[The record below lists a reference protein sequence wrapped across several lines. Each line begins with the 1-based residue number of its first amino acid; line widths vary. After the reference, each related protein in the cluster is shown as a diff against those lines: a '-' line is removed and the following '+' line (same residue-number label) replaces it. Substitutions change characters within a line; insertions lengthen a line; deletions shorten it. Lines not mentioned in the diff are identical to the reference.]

1 MFLCPTVFGRDSNL
15 AIVSMSSP
23 LMKQYASVKA
33 KYPDT
38 ILLFRMGDFYETFDD
53 DARTTSKVLGITLTR
68 RGKAGDVGETPL
80 AGFPYH
86 ALETYLP
93 KLLKAGLRVAVCEQL
108 EDPKFAKGIVKRDV
122 IEVVTPGVAFSD
134 KILEQ
139 KQNNYL
145 ACVALP
151 SAIAAAN
158 DPVGFSFVDISTG
171 EFFASEF
178 PFRQL
183 PEILSSIAPAE
194 LLVQKRDKESLQ
206 ELLRQSYRG
215 IYTNLDDWLFQYDY
229 GFDKLIQHFKTQS
242 LKGFGVDQMS
252 IGILSAGAV
261 MHYLNETQKA
271 NLAHIQ
277 KIVPYAVD
285 ETIVLDSAT
294 KRNLEITSSLGGSP
308 DGTLFSVLDKTNTPM
323 GGRLLKKWVSNPLKK
338 LEQIH
343 WRTNGV
349 TALVGSSSFR
359 TSLQAELSE
368 IGDMERLIARIATSR
383 ANPREMLAL
392 KRILQSIPKL
402 KEIISSTRSQTEFGN
417 ENNLSTRSSKS
428 DSLAQGDGTLN
439 EINSRIQPLKELTEA
454 ITRAV
459 NDDPPVKLEDG
470 GVIRNGYN
478 KELDE
483 LRSLSFS
490 AKDWISNLQIKERE
504 RTGISSLKIGFNNV
518 FGYFIEITHT
528 HKDKI
533 PSDYIRKQT
542 MTNAERYITPEL
554 KEYEDKVLNAD
565 EKILAIETRLF
576 NELRAYVSQFAG
588 VIQSNAQQI
597 AILDCLVSLAQIAEE
612 NKYTLPEVN
621 ESDELIIENGRHAV
635 IEQLLPLGEQ
645 YIANSL
651 RLDIKDQQILI
662 ITGPNMSGKSS
673 YLRQAGLIVLLAH
686 IGSYVPAQR
695 AVVGMVDNIFTRV
708 GASDNITSGESTFL
722 VEMHE
727 AANIVNRATK
737 RSLILL
743 DEVGR
748 GTSTFDG
755 ISIAWALTEYL
766 HEQIGARTLFA
777 THYHELNELASLYPR
792 IKNYKV
798 DVKEYGDKVVFLHTV
813 TPGTADHSY
822 GIQVAMM
829 AGLPVTLTDRAKTI
843 LQNLENSQLTPHND
857 QITDAAEVRKIKR
870 RISKIENR
878 PQITMFEMKDDELR
892 DAIKKVDINAMTPLE
907 ALKFLAKLKE
917 NIPEG

>member
-1 MFLCPTVFGRDSNL
+1 
-15 AIVSMSSP
+15 MSTP

-53 DARTTSKVLGITLTR
+53 DAKVTSKVLGITLTR
-68 RGKAGDVGETPL
+68 RGKNSDGGETPL

-93 KLLKAGLRVAVCEQL
+93 KLLKAGLRVAVCEQM

-134 KILEQ
+134 KILDQ

-158 DPVGFSFVDISTG
+158 DVVGFSFVDISTG
-171 EFFASEF
+171 EYYVSEF

-206 ELLRQSYRG
+206 ELLHPTYHG
-215 IYTNLDDWLFQYDY
+215 IYTALDDWLVQFDY
-229 GFDKLIQHFKTQS
+229 GYEKLIRHFNTQS
-242 LKGFGVDQMS
+242 LKGFGIDTMS

-271 NLAHIQ
+271 NLAHIR

-285 ETIVLDSAT
+285 ETIVLDAAT

-308 DGTLFSVLDKTNTPM
+308 DGTLFSVLDKTSTPM
-323 GGRLLKKWVSNPLKK
+323 GGRMLKQWVGNPLKK
-338 LEQIH
+338 IDQIR
-343 WRTNGV
+343 WRSSGV
-349 TALVGSSSFR
+349 QYLVHHPSLRTAL
-359 TSLQAELSE
+359 QNELSE

-402 KEIISSTRSQTEFGN
+402 QDL
-417 ENNLSTRSSKS
+417 LSTASQDEPSSRSAKGAGR
-428 DSLAQGDGTLN
+428 DEGNQTL
-439 EINSRIQPLKELTEA
+439 ITIHSHIQILDELTEA

-459 NDDPPVKLEDG
+459 NDDPPAKLDEG
-470 GVIRNGYN
+470 GVIREGFNAD
-478 KELDE
+478 LDE

-490 AKDWISNLQIKERE
+490 AKDWIANLQKQERE

-533 PSDYIRKQT
+533 PKEYIRKQT

-576 NELRAYVSQFAG
+576 NELRLYASQFAG
-588 VIQSNAQQI
+588 VIQSNARQI
-597 AILDCLVSLAQIAEE
+597 AVLDCLVSLAQCAEE
-612 NKYTLPEVN
+612 NRYALPDVN
-621 ESDELIIENGRHAV
+621 DGDELSIEEGRHPV
-635 IEQLLPLGEQ
+635 IEQMLPVGEQ
-645 YIANSL
+645 YIPNSL
-651 RLDIKDQQILI
+651 RLDTNDNQILI

-673 YLRQAGLIVLLAH
+673 YLWQAGLIVLLAH
-686 IGSYVPAQR
+686 IGSFVPAKR
-695 AVVGMVDNIFTRV
+695 AVIGLVDNIFTRV

-737 RSLILL
+737 KSLILL

-748 GTSTFDG
+748 GTSTYDG

-766 HEQIGARTLFA
+766 HEHIGARTMFA
-777 THYHELNELASLYPR
+777 THYHELNELASLYAR

-798 DVKEYGDKVVFLHTV
+798 DVREYGDKVVFLHTV

-829 AGLPVTLTDRAKTI
+829 AGLPVDLTDRAKRI
-843 LQNLENSQLTPHND
+843 LENLEASQLTPQGD
-857 QITDAAEVRKIKR
+857 QPADPSDVRKLKR
-870 RISKIENR
+870 RVVKADQT

-892 DAIKKVDINAMTPLE
+892 EAIKKLDVNALTPLE
-907 ALKFLAKLKE
+907 ALKFLAKVKE
-917 NIPEG
+917 NL

>member
-1 MFLCPTVFGRDSNL
+1 
-15 AIVSMSSP
+15 MSTP

-53 DARTTSKVLGITLTR
+53 DAKTASKVLGITLTR

-93 KLLKAGLRVAVCEQL
+93 KLLKAGHRVAVCEQL

-122 IEVVTPGVAFSD
+122 IEVVTPGVSFSE
-134 KILEQ
+134 KVLEQ

-145 ACVALP
+145 ACLALP
-151 SAIAAAN
+151 SAIASGN
-158 DPVGFSFVDISTG
+158 DPVGFSFADISTG
-171 EFFASEF
+171 EFFTSEF

-183 PEILSSIAPAE
+183 PEIIGSVAPAE
-194 LLVQKRDKESLQ
+194 LLVQKRDKESIQ
-206 ELLRQSYRG
+206 ELLERHYRG
-215 IYTNLDDWLFQYDY
+215 IYTPLDDWLFQYDY
-229 GFDKLIQHFKTQS
+229 GNEKLLQHFKTQS
-242 LKGFGVDQMS
+242 LKGFGIESMS
-252 IGILSAGAV
+252 IGIIAAGGA

-277 KIVPYAVD
+277 KIVPYSTA
-285 ETIVLDSAT
+285 ETIMLDPAT
-294 KRNLEITSSLGGSP
+294 KRNLEITSSLGGSA
-308 DGTLFSVLDKTNTPM
+308 DGTLFSILDNTGTPM
-323 GGRLLKKWVSNPLKK
+323 GGRMLKKWVNNPLKN
-338 LEQIH
+338 LEQIR
-343 WRTNGV
+343 WRSGGV
-349 TALVGSSSFR
+349 QFLVEHSSLR
-359 TSLQAELSE
+359 AELQQELSE
-368 IGDMERLIARIATSR
+368 IGDMERLIARIATHR

-392 KRILQSIPKL
+392 KRVLESIPKL
-402 KEIISSTRSQTEFGN
+402 KEILRRTSLKSFSPQSPNTAA
-417 ENNLSTRSSKS
+417 LSGGEK
-428 DSLAQGDGTLN
+428 TLHDLYQQL
-439 EINSRIQPLKELTEA
+439 QPLEELTET
-454 ITRAV
+454 ISKSIS
-459 NDDPPVKLEDG
+459 DDPPMKFEDG
-470 GVIRNGYN
+470 GIIREGFNA
-478 KELDE
+478 ELDE

-490 AKDWISNLQIKERE
+490 AKDWIATLQVKERE

-518 FGYFIEITHT
+518 FGYYIEVTHT
-528 HKDKI
+528 HKEKI
-533 PSDYIRKQT
+533 PPDYIRKQT
-542 MTNAERYITPEL
+542 MTNAERFITPAL
-554 KEYEDKVLNAD
+554 KEYEDKILNAD

-576 NELRAYVSQFAG
+576 NDLRLYASQFSGA
-588 VIQSNAQQI
+588 IQSNAQQI
-597 AILDCLVSLAQIAEE
+597 ATLDCLVALARVAEE
-612 NKYTLPEVN
+612 HRYTLPDVN
-621 ESDELIIENGRHAV
+621 ESDVLIIEDGRHPV
-635 IEQLLPLGEQ
+635 IEQHLPVGEQ
-645 YIANSL
+645 FIPNSI
-651 RLDIKDQQILI
+651 RLDTKSEQILI

-686 IGSYVPAQR
+686 IGSYVPAKK
-695 AVVGMVDNIFTRV
+695 AVIGLVDNIFTRV

-766 HEQIGARTLFA
+766 HQEIGARTLFA
-777 THYHELNELASLYPR
+777 THYHELNELAALYPR

-798 DVKEYGDKVVFLHTV
+798 DVKEYGEKVIFLHTV

-829 AGLPVTLTDRAKTI
+829 AGLPASLTDRAKKI
-843 LQNLENSQLTPHND
+843 LENLESSQLTPRGELPSD
-857 QITDAAEVRKIKR
+857 PSDVRTVKR
-870 RISKIENR
+870 NIVKRGNT

-892 DAIKKVDINAMTPLE
+892 EAIKKLDLNSMTPLD
-907 ALKFLAKLKE
+907 ALKFLAKVKDNLT
-917 NIPEG
+917 

>member
-1 MFLCPTVFGRDSNL
+1 
-15 AIVSMSSP
+15 MSTP

-53 DARTTSKVLGITLTR
+53 DAKTTSKVLGITLTR

-93 KLLKAGLRVAVCEQL
+93 KLLKAGLRVAVCEQM
-108 EDPKFAKGIVKRDV
+108 EDPKFAKGLVKRDV

-145 ACVALP
+145 ACVALS
-151 SAIAAAN
+151 SAIAAAD
-158 DPVGFSFVDISTG
+158 DPIGFSFVDISTG

-194 LLVQKRDKESLQ
+194 LLLQKRDKESLQ
-206 ELLRQSYRG
+206 ELLRHSYRG
-215 IYTNLDDWLFQYDY
+215 IYTLLDDWLFQYDY
-229 GFDKLIQHFKTQS
+229 GFEKLIQHFKTQS

-338 LEQIH
+338 IEQIH

-349 TALVGSSSFR
+349 TTLVESSSLR
-359 TSLQAELSE
+359 ASLQNELSE

-392 KRILQSIPKL
+392 KRILRSIPEL
-402 KEIISSTRSQTEFGN
+402 KNILNVISRSQAPLGSGKHSQTPARLDLAGGEFGN
-417 ENNLSTRSSKS
+417 ENHELKRDPSTRPAKNAG
-428 DSLAQGDGTLN
+428 LAQGDNTLSV
-439 EINSRIQPLKELTEA
+439 INSQLQPLEELADA
-454 ITRAV
+454 ITRAI

-470 GVIRNGYN
+470 GIIRNGFN

-533 PSDYIRKQT
+533 PNDYIRKQT

-565 EKILAIETRLF
+565 EKILAIESRLF
-576 NELRAYVSQFAG
+576 NELRAYVSQFVG
-588 VIQSNAQQI
+588 IIQSNAQQI
-597 AILDCLVSLAQIAEE
+597 AILDCLVSLAQAAEE
-612 NKYTLPEVN
+612 NKYILPEVN

-635 IEQLLPLGEQ
+635 IERLLPLGEQ

-651 RLDIKDQQILI
+651 YLNIKEQQILI

-695 AVVGMVDNIFTRV
+695 AIIGLVDNIFTRV

-829 AGLPVTLTDRAKTI
+829 AGLPETLTDRAKKI
-843 LQNLENSQLTPHND
+843 LENLEATQFTPHGETGED
-857 QITDAAEVRKIKR
+857 VRHLKK
-870 RISKIENR
+870 SFEST

-892 DAIKKVDINAMTPLE
+892 DAIKKIDINAMTPLE
-907 ALKFLAKLKE
+907 ALKFLAKVKKKL
-917 NIPEG
+917 N

>member
-1 MFLCPTVFGRDSNL
+1 
-15 AIVSMSSP
+15 
-23 LMKQYASVKA
+23 
-33 KYPDT
+33 
-38 ILLFRMGDFYETFDD
+38 MGDFYETFDD
-53 DARTTSKVLGITLTR
+53 DAKTTAKVLGITLTR
-68 RGKAGDVGETPL
+68 RNNGAGSETPL

-134 KILEQ
+134 KILDR

-158 DPVGFSFVDISTG
+158 DTIGFSFVDISTG

-183 PEILSSIAPAE
+183 PEILSSVAPAE
-194 LLVQKRDKESLQ
+194 VLVQKRDKDSLQ
-206 ELLRQSYRG
+206 ELLRNSYKG
-215 IYTNLDDWLFQYDY
+215 IFTTLDDWLVQFDY
-229 GFDKLIQHFKTQS
+229 GYEKLIRHFNTQS
-242 LKGFGVDQMS
+242 LKGFGIDTMS
-252 IGILSAGAV
+252 IGIISAGAV

-285 ETIVLDSAT
+285 ETIVLDAAT
-294 KRNLEITSSLGGSP
+294 KRNLEITSSLGGTQ

-323 GGRLLKKWVSNPLKK
+323 GGRLLKKWVGNPLKK
-338 LEQIH
+338 IEQIQ
-343 WRTNGV
+343 WRSSGIAQLV
-349 TALVGSSSFR
+349 DRSSLRSAL
-359 TSLQAELSE
+359 QNELSE
-368 IGDMERLIARIATSR
+368 IGDMERLIARIATGR

-392 KRILQSIPKL
+392 KRVLQSIPIL
-402 KEIISSTRSQTEFGN
+402 KKTISEEASTQKDMDV
-417 ENNLSTRSSKS
+417 LSP
-428 DSLAQGDGTLN
+428 LN
-439 EINSRIQPLKELTEA
+439 EIDSHLHPLNELTDA
-454 ITRAV
+454 ISRAI
-459 NDDPPVKLEDG
+459 NDDPPAKLDEG
-470 GVIRNGYN
+470 GVIREGFN
-478 KELDE
+478 KDLDE
-483 LRSLSFS
+483 LRSLSYS
-490 AKDWISNLQIKERE
+490 AKDWIANLQKQERE

-518 FGYFIEITHT
+518 FGYYIEVTHT
-528 HKDKI
+528 HKEKV
-533 PSDYIRKQT
+533 PKEYIRKQT
-542 MTNAERYITPEL
+542 MTNAERFITPEL

-565 EKILAIETRLF
+565 QKILEIETRLF
-576 NELRAYVSQFAG
+576 NELKIYASQFAG
-588 VIQSNAQQI
+588 TIQSNAQQI
-597 AILDCLVSLAQIAEE
+597 ATLDCLVSLAQAAQE
-612 NKYTLPEVN
+612 NKYVRPEVN
-621 ESDELIIENGRHAV
+621 EGEALIIDEGRHPV
-635 IEQLLPLGEQ
+635 IEQLLPVGEH
-645 YIANSL
+645 YIPNSL
-651 RLDIKDQQILI
+651 QIDTTANQILI

-686 IGSYVPAQR
+686 IGSFVPAKR
-695 AVVGMVDNIFTRV
+695 AVVGLVDNIFTRV

-727 AANIVNRATK
+727 AANIVNRATE

-766 HEQIGARTLFA
+766 HEHIGARTLFA

-798 DVKEYGDKVVFLHTV
+798 DVREYGDKVVFLHTV

-829 AGLPVTLTDRAKTI
+829 AGLPTDLTDRAKRI
-843 LQNLENSQLTPHND
+843 LENLEASQLTPHGEMPSD
-857 QITDAAEVRKIKR
+857 SAEIRKTKR
-870 RISKIENR
+870 RVSKIEGT

-892 DAIKKVDINAMTPLE
+892 DAIKKLDLNSMTPLE

-917 NIPEG
+917 NLSS

>member
-1 MFLCPTVFGRDSNL
+1 
-15 AIVSMSSP
+15 
-23 LMKQYASVKA
+23 MKQYASVKA

-122 IEVVTPGVAFSD
+122 VEVVTPGVAFSD

-206 ELLRQSYRG
+206 ELLRQSYKG

-242 LKGFGVDQMS
+242 LKGFGFDQMS

-338 LEQIH
+338 IEQIH

-349 TALVGSSSFR
+349 TTMIGSLSLR
-359 TSLQAELSE
+359 TSLQNELSE

-402 KEIISSTRSQTEFGN
+402 KEIIFHFQTPLGNEDKVILSSSSKTNVSKDDSSTH
-417 ENNLSTRSSKS
+417 SSKN
-428 DSLAQGDGTLN
+428 DSLAQGDDTLS
-439 EINSRIQPLKELTEA
+439 EINSHIQPLEELTEA

-565 EKILAIETRLF
+565 EKILAIESRLF

-597 AILDCLVSLAQIAEE
+597 AVLDCLVSLAQVAEE

-621 ESDELIIENGRHAV
+621 EGDELIIDNGRHAV
-635 IEQLLPLGEQ
+635 IERLLPLGEQ

-651 RLDIKDQQILI
+651 QLDIKEQQILI

-695 AVVGMVDNIFTRV
+695 AIVGMVDNIFTRV

-829 AGLPVTLTDRAKTI
+829 AGLPETLTDRAKTI
-843 LQNLENSQLTPHND
+843 LENLENSQLTPHSD
-857 QITDAAEVRKIKR
+857 HPADATEVRKIKR
-870 RISKIENR
+870 RVSKIENT

-892 DAIKKVDINAMTPLE
+892 DAIKKIDINAMTPLE

-917 NIPEG
+917 NMQRG

>member
-1 MFLCPTVFGRDSNL
+1 
-15 AIVSMSSP
+15 
-23 LMKQYASVKA
+23 MKQYATVKA

-53 DARTTSKVLGITLTR
+53 DAKTTSKVLGITLTR
-68 RGKAGDVGETPL
+68 RGKSGDGGETPL

-93 KLLKAGLRVAVCEQL
+93 KLLKAGLRVAICEQL

-122 IEVVTPGVAFSD
+122 IEVVTPGVSFSD
-134 KILEQ
+134 KILDQ

-171 EFFASEF
+171 EFFTSEF

-183 PEILSSIAPAE
+183 PEILSSVAPSE
-194 LLVQKRDKESLQ
+194 LLVQKRDKESFQ
-206 ELLRQSYRG
+206 ELLRNHYRG
-215 IYTNLDDWLFQYDY
+215 IYTTLDDWLFQFDY
-229 GFDKLIQHFKTQS
+229 GNDKLLQHFKTQT
-242 LKGFGVDQMS
+242 LKGFGIDSMS
-252 IGILSAGAV
+252 IGIIAAGGV

-277 KIVPYAVD
+277 KIVPYSV
-285 ETIVLDSAT
+285 EGTIVLDPAT
-294 KRNLEITSSLGGSP
+294 KRNLEITSSLGGSM

-323 GGRLLKKWVSNPLKK
+323 GARLLKKWVNNPLKSV
-338 LEQIH
+338 EQIR
-343 WRTNGV
+343 WRSGGVEVLLGRNSLRTN
-349 TALVGSSSFR
+349 
-359 TSLQAELSE
+359 LQSELSD

-392 KRILQSIPKL
+392 KRILQGIPKL
-402 KEIISSTRSQTEFGN
+402 KDALLKESLRGVPIESGRRGN
-417 ENNLSTRSSKS
+417 LPLEPGELLQQKTLR
-428 DSLAQGDGTLN
+428 DDAGTLDQ
-439 EINSRIQPLKELTEA
+439 IHSQLQPLEELTDSITQA
-454 ITRAV
+454 IA
-459 NDDPPVKLEDG
+459 DDPPMKFDEG
-470 GVIRNGYN
+470 GVIREGFNA
-478 KELDE
+478 ELDE

-490 AKDWISNLQIKERE
+490 AKDWIANLQVKERE

-565 EKILAIETRLF
+565 EKILGIETRLF
-576 NELRAYVSQFAG
+576 NELRLYASQFAG

-597 AILDCLVSLAQIAEE
+597 ATLDCLVSLAQVALE
-612 NKYTLPEVN
+612 NRYSLPEVN
-621 ESDELIIENGRHAV
+621 EDDALIIEEGRHPV
-635 IEQLLPLGEQ
+635 IEQLLPTGEH
-645 YIANSL
+645 YIPNSVA
-651 RLDIKDQQILI
+651 LDTNQQQILI

-686 IGSYVPAQR
+686 IGSFVPAKR
-695 AVVGMVDNIFTRV
+695 AVVGLVDNIFTRV
-708 GASDNITSGESTFL
+708 GASDNIASGESTFL

-766 HEQIGARTLFA
+766 HEQIGARTMFA
-777 THYHELNELASLYPR
+777 THYHELNELAVLYPR

-798 DVKEYGDKVVFLHTV
+798 DVKEYGDTVVFLHTV

-829 AGLPVTLTDRAKTI
+829 AGLPVSLTDRAKKI
-843 LQNLENSQLTPHND
+843 LENLEASQLTPHELKD
-857 QITDAAEVRKIKR
+857 DRHLEGDGHRSTSKR
-870 RISKIENR
+870 RVTKFEST

-892 DAIKKVDINAMTPLE
+892 DAIKKLDINLLTPLE
-907 ALKFLAKLKE
+907 ALKFLAKVKE
-917 NIPEG
+917 NLS

>member
-1 MFLCPTVFGRDSNL
+1 
-15 AIVSMSSP
+15 
-23 LMKQYASVKA
+23 MKQYASVKA

-38 ILLFRMGDFYETFDD
+38 ILLFRMGDFYETFDE
-53 DARTTSKVLGITLTR
+53 DAKTASKVLGITLTR
-68 RGKAGDVGETPL
+68 RGKAGDGGETPL

-122 IEVVTPGVAFSD
+122 IEVVTPGVSFSD
-134 KILEQ
+134 KILDQ
-139 KQNNYL
+139 KQNNFL

-171 EFFASEF
+171 EFYISEF

-183 PEILSSIAPAE
+183 PEILSSVAPAE
-194 LLVQKRDKESLQ
+194 LLVQKRDKESFSGV
-206 ELLRQSYRG
+206 LRG
-215 IYTNLDDWLFQYDY
+215 HFAGLYTSLDDWLFQFDY
-229 GFDKLIQHFKTQS
+229 GNEKLLQQFKTQS
-242 LKGFGVDQMS
+242 LKGFGIDGMS
-252 IGILSAGAV
+252 IGIIAAGGV

-277 KIVPYAVD
+277 KIVPYSIE
-285 ETIVLDSAT
+285 ETIVLDPST
-294 KRNLEITSSLGGSP
+294 KRNLEITSSLGGSL
-308 DGTLFSVLDKTNTPM
+308 DGTLFSVLDKSSTPM
-323 GGRLLKKWVSNPLKK
+323 GGRLLKKWVNNPLKK
-338 LEQIH
+338 IDQIH
-343 WRTNGV
+343 WRSSGITTLVEQSTLRTN
-349 TALVGSSSFR
+349 
-359 TSLQAELSE
+359 LQSELSE

-392 KRILQSIPKL
+392 KRILQSIPKIKNIL
-402 KEIISSTRSQTEFGN
+402 FGESLRGVPMESGRRGNLQIDKEGSLQQKTLRDDTSTLAEID
-417 ENNLSTRSSKS
+417 SK
-428 DSLAQGDGTLN
+428 LHTL
-439 EINSRIQPLKELTEA
+439 EELTDA
-454 ITRAV
+454 ITRAIA
-459 NDDPPVKLEDG
+459 DDPPMKFEDG
-470 GVIRNGYN
+470 GVIRAGFN

-490 AKDWISNLQIKERE
+490 AKDWIANLQVKERE
-504 RTGISSLKIGFNNV
+504 RSGISSLKIGFNNV
-518 FGYFIEITHT
+518 FGYYIEITHT

-533 PSDYIRKQT
+533 PADYIRKQT

-576 NELRAYVSQFAG
+576 NELRLYASQFAG
-588 VIQSNAQQI
+588 IIQSNAQQI
-597 AILDCLVSLAQIAEE
+597 ATLDCLVSLAQVAVE
-612 NKYTLPEVN
+612 NRYTRPEVN
-621 ESDELIIENGRHAV
+621 DGDALIIENGRHPV
-635 IEQLLPLGEQ
+635 IEQLLPVGEQ
-645 YIANSL
+645 YIPNSVQV
-651 RLDIKDQQILI
+651 DTTEQQILI

-673 YLRQAGLIVLLAH
+673 YLRQAGLIVLLAQ
-686 IGSYVPAQR
+686 IGSFVPAER
-695 AVVGMVDNIFTRV
+695 AVVGIVDNIFTRV
-708 GASDNITSGESTFL
+708 GASDNIASGESTFL

-766 HEQIGARTLFA
+766 HEQSGARTMFA

-798 DVKEYGDKVVFLHTV
+798 DVKEYGDKVIFLHTV

-829 AGLPVTLTDRAKTI
+829 AGLPVSLTDRAKKI
-843 LQNLENSQLTPHND
+843 LENLEASQLTPHGEQPSD
-857 QITDAAEVRKIKR
+857 PSDVRKIKR
-870 RISKIENR
+870 RVSKLDST

-892 DAIKKVDINAMTPLE
+892 EAINKIDINAMTPLE
-907 ALKFLAKLKE
+907 ALKFLAKVKE
-917 NIPEG
+917 NLK

>member
-1 MFLCPTVFGRDSNL
+1 
-15 AIVSMSSP
+15 MSTP
-23 LMKQYASVKA
+23 LMQQYASVKA

-93 KLLKAGLRVAVCEQL
+93 KLLKAGLRVAVCEQM
-108 EDPKFAKGIVKRDV
+108 EDPKFAKGLVKRDV

-206 ELLRQSYRG
+206 ELLRHSYRG

-242 LKGFGVDQMS
+242 LKGFGIDQMS

-277 KIVPYAVD
+277 KIIPYAVD

-338 LEQIH
+338 IEQIH

-349 TALVGSSSFR
+349 TTLIQSSSLR
-359 TSLQAELSE
+359 TSLQTELSE

-392 KRILQSIPKL
+392 KRILQSLPKL
-402 KEIISSTRSQTEFGN
+402 KVILSEPLGSGKRSQTEFGN
-417 ENNLSTRSSKS
+417 EIKADPSTRPAKNAG
-428 DSLAQGDGTLN
+428 LAQGDNTLS
-439 EINSRIQPLKELTEA
+439 EINSQIQPLGELTEA

-533 PSDYIRKQT
+533 PNDYIRKQT
-542 MTNAERYITPEL
+542 MTNAERYITPKL

-565 EKILAIETRLF
+565 EKILAIESRLF

-597 AILDCLVSLAQIAEE
+597 AILDCLVSLAQVAEE

-635 IEQLLPLGEQ
+635 IEQLLPIGEQ

-651 RLDIKDQQILI
+651 QLDIKEQQILI

-695 AVVGMVDNIFTRV
+695 AVIGMVDNIFTRV

-843 LQNLENSQLTPHND
+843 LENLENSQLTPHSEQSAD
-857 QITDAAEVRKIKR
+857 TSEVRKIKR
-870 RISKIENR
+870 RISKNENT

-892 DAIKKVDINAMTPLE
+892 DAIKKIDINAMTPLD
-907 ALKFLAKLKE
+907 ALKFLAKVKE
-917 NIPEG
+917 NLK